1 MTYRCDNRCASVQCY
16 HVTKLKHTHTIFIR
30 FYKGK
35 KNLFDLDVH
44 VLFNRS
50 NQVSNVFSSI
60 NVQFATAETGFDCA
74 KTGFEIE
81 QKSNN
86 F

>member
-1 MTYRCDNRCASVQCY
+1 
-16 HVTKLKHTHTIFIR
+16 
-30 FYKGK
+30 
-35 KNLFDLDVH
+35 VH
-44 VLFNRS
+44 VLFNRIY
-50 NQVSNVFSSI
+50 QASNVFLSI